1 LACDSGPGLLAGE
14 VSQEIYGRALVGNFE
29 LLSPMIWEGSA
40 PKSLKPRRHATAGMD
55 ENKNDLTVALLSTVP
70 ATMAAVIALAE
81 IIRSF
86 PLLPM

>member
-1 LACDSGPGLLAGE
+1 
-14 VSQEIYGRALVGNFE
+14 
-29 LLSPMIWEGSA
+29 
-40 PKSLKPRRHATAGMD
+40 MD
-55 ENKNDLTVALLSTVP
+55 EIKNDLTVALVSTVP